1 MSRDLTKRKRDLTSQ
16 ELSILQLE
24 LEKRGKS
31 KVLTYFLWW
40 FLGLF
45 GGHRF
50 YLGNI
55 VYAIAMFLFGWMT
68 CGIWWLV
75 DVFFL
80 SKKIAKLN
88 AKIEDEIINNILA
101 QRRNTA

>member
-1 MSRDLTKRKRDLTSQ
+1 MSRDLTKLKRDLTSQ

-40 FLGLF
+40 FFGLF

-50 YLGNI
+50 YLGNN
-55 VYAIAMFLFGWMT
+55 VYAIAMLLIGWVT
-68 CGIWWLV
+68 CGVWWLV
-75 DVFFL
+75 DVFFI
-80 SKKIAKLN
+80 SKKLAQFN
-88 AKIEDEIINNILA
+88 AKIEDEIINNILV